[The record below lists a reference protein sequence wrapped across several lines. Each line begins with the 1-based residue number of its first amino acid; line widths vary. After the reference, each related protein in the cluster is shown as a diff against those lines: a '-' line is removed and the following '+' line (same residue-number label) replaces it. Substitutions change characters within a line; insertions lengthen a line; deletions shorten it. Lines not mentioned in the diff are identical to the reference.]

1 MAVIPLGE
9 RPPRNEPQ
17 HGIVPFALGFR
28 PFFLMAAL
36 AAITLLPLWLAT
48 WLGTLPPSAYYG
60 PITWHSHEMLFGYS
74 GAVIAG
80 FLLTAVRNWTGI
92 DTLTGRPLA
101 ALTLVWLAA
110 RIAPFIPGLPGA
122 VIAGLDLL
130 FLPLFM
136 WALYQPLMRAQNR
149 RNRLF
154 LPLLGLMLLAD
165 LLIHMELLGLPG
177 SITRGTDLMLNSV
190 LLLLIWVSGRVLP
203 FFTEKAVAEAR
214 PRDNQRREQF
224 VFASAGLWILLNLLW
239 PQPLLLAA
247 SALLVAGTQAW
258 RWRDWHH
265 LQVWRI
271 PILAVLFSGLGWIIL
286 GFLLETFAALG
297 LFPGNLARH
306 ALTVG
311 GVGVLTLGMMA
322 RVSLGHTG
330 RELLAPST
338 AIWAFALLNLGAI
351 IRVFMPAI
359 VPSSYTLWI
368 TLSGTL
374 WTTSF
379 LLFAITYLPILLRPR
394 VDGRPG

>member
-1 MAVIPLGE
+1 
-9 RPPRNEPQ
+9 
-17 HGIVPFALGFR
+17 
-28 PFFLMAAL
+28 MAAL

-110 RIAPFIPGLPGA
+110 RIASFIPGLPGA

-177 SITRGTDLMLNSV
+177 SIARGTDLMLNSPSPISDRQ
-190 LLLLIWVSGRVLP
+190 LEELHLRI
-203 FFTEKAVAEAR
+203 TE
-214 PRDNQRREQF
+214 
-224 VFASAGLWILLNLLW
+224 
-239 PQPLLLAA
+239 
-247 SALLVAGTQAW
+247 
-258 RWRDWHH
+258 
-265 LQVWRI
+265 
-271 PILAVLFSGLGWIIL
+271 
-286 GFLLETFAALG
+286 
-297 LFPGNLARH
+297 
-306 ALTVG
+306 
-311 GVGVLTLGMMA
+311 
-322 RVSLGHTG
+322 
-330 RELLAPST
+330 
-338 AIWAFALLNLGAI
+338 
-351 IRVFMPAI
+351 
-359 VPSSYTLWI
+359 
-368 TLSGTL
+368 
-374 WTTSF
+374 
-379 LLFAITYLPILLRPR
+379 
-394 VDGRPG
+394 